1 MCVVSIWGFHN
12 DLASLVQSKKAHF
25 HALLWGEKKDA
36 KIMPEEPTGTMLMST
51 FDIVY
56 IFPNPKENQKIFETM
71 TSYVGG
77 RTTKQTDW
85 F

>member
-1 MCVVSIWGFHN
+1 MRY
-12 DLASLVQSKKAHF
+12 
-25 HALLWGEKKDA
+25 KKDA
-36 KIMPEEPTGTMLMST
+36 KIMPEEPTGTILMSA

-56 IFPNPKENQKIFETM
+56 IFPNPKENQKILETM
-71 TSYVGG
+71 TSYIGG